1 MADNTIWS
9 AIKPF
14 ANGGVS
20 GMIATCCIQPIDI
33 VKVRI
38 QLGATGSP
46 IAIAS
51 NIVKQEGFFTLYK
64 VSARASLPRFSRA
77 HTHVR

>member
-1 MADNTIWS
+1 MADNPIWS

-14 ANGGVS
+14 VNGGVS

-64 VSARASLPRFSRA
+64 VSARASLPRLSRA